1 MHWLD
6 YAVLLGYFLMM
17 AAIGLW
23 AMRRV
28 KVQEDYFMGGRSF
41 GKLLQTFAAFGAGT
55 GSSDPVNTG
64 RTTFTSGMSGMWSVM
79 YWLFVTPF
87 YWIAGVWYRRMRHL
101 TLGDWYVERYES
113 KLLGAAY
120 AVFGLIFYVVYGSML
135 FSAIGKVAAP
145 LVGTGTIMIGDRLLG
160 IEYVLVPVIGIVV
173 LVYGMLGG
181 LRAAYITDL
190 IQGLCI
196 IVLSVMLVPYGL
208 RALVEK
214 YGTDPAT
221 QSMLDGFRI
230 LHEQLP
236 VEYFSVLGAT
246 NTSEFPLY
254 RIIAVVIIN
263 LVGVVVQP
271 HFIATGG
278 GSAKT
283 EMNARVGLVLGN
295 FLKRFC
301 TVGWVLTALIALAL
315 YASNPELIADPD
327 KTWGVASRELLGPGL
342 TGLMLACLLAALM
355 SSVDAY
361 MIVGSGLVVRNI
373 YAPFVNPTATERE
386 YVTLARLTGIIVVGG
401 GVFVSLIS
409 MDVFQQLQWTWVIPV
424 LFAAPFWVGMYWRR
438 ATTSAAWS
446 TVAFSALVFFVIP
459 AVVPMLIPDLR
470 SQFHDANQI
479 VQTTTTRAAAPSDV
493 ARREAAILLAA
504 QERDLLTAELA
515 QLQGQQAQADESDVT
530 QLQAI
535 TAIESRLASL
545 PSSTP
550 LEVGADVEETSTSGG
565 QSVFWTR
572 LQPVDD
578 QGQPR
583 TDVQPQPIGPVEE
596 IDANTRRVVLAYPA
610 DVMLR
615 GEGSFRLDFL
625 LYKWCGMKFTT
636 KSNAILSTL
645 ELPPKIITPFLVM
658 IGVSFLTRP
667 NRKESLDRY
676 YSKMKT
682 PVNPDPVADQQALE
696 DALAAPEANE
706 AKKLFPGTS
715 LEFQRPSWVDI
726 AGFFACFAV
735 CFGVIG
741 LAVWL
746 ARIGS

>member
-113 KLLGAAY
+113 KALGAAY
-120 AVFGLIFYVVYGSML
+120 AIFGIIFYVVYGSML

-145 LVGTGTIMIGDRLLG
+145 LVGTGAVMIGDRLLG
-160 IEYVLVPVIGIVV
+160 IEYILVPVIGVVV

-196 IVLSVMLVPYGL
+196 IVLSVMLVPFGL

-214 YGTDPAT
+214 YGTDPSS
-221 QSMLDGFRI
+221 QGLMDGFAI
-230 LHEQLP
+230 LHQQLP
-236 VEYFSVLGAT
+236 AEHFHVFGAT
-246 NTSEFPLY
+246 SSSEFPIY
-254 RIIAVVIIN
+254 RIVAVVIIN
-263 LVGVVVQP
+263 LIGIVVQP

-315 YASNPELIADPD
+315 YANSPELIADPD

-361 MIVGSGLVVRNI
+361 MIVGSALVVRNI
-373 YAPFVNPTATERE
+373 YAPFVNSSASERE

-401 GVFVSLIS
+401 AVFVSLMS
-409 MDVFQQLQWTWVIPV
+409 MNVFQQLQWTWVVPV

-438 ATTSAAWS
+438 GTTSAAWT
-446 TVAFSALVFFVIP
+446 TVAFSALFFFI
-459 AVVPMLIPDLR
+459 VPFVLPSLLPDLR
-470 SQFHDANQI
+470 AKFHDANEI
-479 VQTTTTRAAAPSDV
+479 VRTTSTRIAAPSDV
-493 ARREAAILLAA
+493 AQREAAIQLAEE
-504 QERDLLTAELA
+504 ERRRLSAELDR
-515 QLQGQQAQADESDVT
+515 LQQGEVEPGPAEVA
-530 QLQAI
+530 
-535 TAIESRLASL
+535 AIESQLASL
-545 PSSTP
+545 PQLEP
-550 LEVGADVEETSTSGG
+550 IEVGSKVEETSITGG
-565 QSVFWTR
+565 QSVFWSR

-578 QGQPR
+578 QGSPLAN
-583 TDVQPQPIGPVEE
+583 VQPEPVGPTEE
-596 IDANTRRVVLAYPA
+596 IDANTKRVVMAYP
-610 DVMLR
+610 DEVLLR

-625 LYKWCGMKFTT
+625 VYKLCGMDFRS

-645 ELPPKIITPFLVM
+645 ELPTKIITPFLVM
-658 IGVSFLTRP
+658 ISVSFLTRP
-667 NRKESLDRY
+667 NSKSSLDRY
-676 YSKMKT
+676 FSKMKT
-682 PVNPDPVADQQALE
+682 PVDPDPVADKRALE
-696 DALAAPEANE
+696 EAMAAPDLNE
-706 AKKLFPGTS
+706 SKKLFPGS
-715 LEFQRPSWVDI
+715 NLEFQRPSALDLV
-726 AGFFACFAV
+726 GFVVCFGI

-741 LAVWL
+741 LAIGL